1 MSGAERWP
9 EASSQHRYPFEA
21 LIGDYAR
28 AGIGLLFTM
37 GLLALT
43 TPIAPVTGALAAFGA
58 LFAAYGGRTVIRHC
72 TVIRLS
78 AKGME
83 AQGPFGARIPWHE
96 IRGLTLRYFSTKRDR
111 TGGWM
116 QLKVRGR
123 GRAVRIDSAI
133 DDFEVILRHAAG
145 AARASGVMLDANS
158 LENLR
163 LRGVRLGR
171 DDEAGAP

>member
-1 MSGAERWP
+1 MSDAEHGR
-9 EASSQHRYPFEA
+9 EATSEHRYPFEA
-21 LIGDYAR
+21 LIGDYVR

-37 GLLALT
+37 GPLAVT
-43 TPIAPVTGALAAFGA
+43 TPLAPVTGVLAAFGA

-83 AQGPFGARIPWHE
+83 AKGPLGARIPWHAVD
-96 IRGLTLRYFSTKRDR
+96 GLTLRYFSTRRDR

-123 GRAVRIDSAI
+123 GRALRIDSAI
-133 DDFEVILRHAAG
+133 DEFDIILRRAAG
-145 AARASGVMLDANS
+145 AARDGGVKLDS
-158 LENLR
+158 SSVENLR
-163 LRGVRLGR
+163 LRGVRSGL
-171 DDEAGAP
+171 DDGASAS